1 MKIKEMLET
10 EKPRER
16 LINYGVENLSN
27 EELLA
32 IILKC
37 GTKNINSKE
46 LSMTILKEI
55 NGIENLKEINVHLL
69 SKIKGMGMAKSC
81 QVLASVELGKRAY
94 YVKNKNKIKINSTT
108 DLYNLY
114 RSEFD
119 SLKQEK
125 FCALYL
131 DTKKNVLKF
140 ITLFK
145 GTLDKSTIHPREIYK
160 EALLLSAASIIVMHN
175 HPSGDITPSI
185 EDINITNA
193 LIQTGEVMGIKL
205 VDHIIFGSNTYYS
218 FYETMNKNK

>member
-1 MKIKEMLET
+1 MKIKEMLEI

-16 LINYGVENLSN
+16 LNNYGVESLSN

-46 LSMTILKEI
+46 LSMIILKELGGVEYLKDASI
-55 NGIENLKEINVHLL
+55 NLL
-69 SKIKGMGMAKSC
+69 SKIKGIGNVKAC
-81 QVLASVELGKRAY
+81 QIQAAVELGKRVH
-94 YVKNKNKIKINSTT
+94 YVKDKEKLKVNSTIDT
-108 DLYNLY
+108 YNIY

-119 SLKQEK
+119 NLKQEK

-131 DTKKNVLKF
+131 DTKKNVIKF

-145 GTLDKSTIHPREIYK
+145 GTIDKSVIHPREIFK
-160 EALLLSAASIIVMHN
+160 EALLTSASSVIVMHN
-175 HPSGDITPSI
+175 HPSGDASPSI
-185 EDINITNA
+185 QDIDITEI
-193 LIQTGEVMGIKL
+193 LIKTGDVMGIKL
-205 VDHIIFGSNTYYS
+205 IDHIIFGNNTYYS